1 MESFDIEAID
11 EVVHGRVRLGVL
23 AYLVT
28 AGSAEFGE
36 LRVRLQTTDG
46 NLSVHLRK
54 LELAG
59 YVEVTKSFVGR
70 KPLARVQITTAGRD
84 AFEAWLAAIER
95 LMPRP
100 V

>member
-1 MESFDIEAID
+1 MDDFDIEAID
-11 EVVHGRVRLGVL
+11 EVVHGRIRLGVM

-28 AGSAEFGE
+28 AGTAEFGE

-59 YVEVTKSFVGR
+59 YVQIAKSFVGR
-70 KPLARVQITTAGRD
+70 KPLTRVEITSAGRD

-100 V
+100 G